1 MRQIKI
7 TQQITNR
14 DTPSVE
20 RYLSEIAKIEM
31 ITVEEEAE
39 LARRYREDRDEQA
52 LEKLVRANL
61 RFVVSVAKQYQGYGM
76 SLLDLIGEGNSGLI
90 EAGKKFD
97 ETKGFKFISYAVW
110 WIRQSILSSINKHS
124 KIIRLPANK
133 VNDFNKIKKAEEKFI
148 QQNDRLPTPEELGE
162 MADLKDIEV
171 SLLKRV
177 SQSSLS
183 LDAPVGGDKDDLNL
197 IDCVQ
202 DDNAMT
208 TDTSLIDESLR
219 EDIAM
224 LLNSLSDKEQEVIK
238 QYYAIGYEWERTTD
252 EIADSLNI
260 SRERVRQIR
269 LKALHKL
276 QHKFRR
282 KEMQNYL

>member
-20 RYLSEIAKIEM
+20 RYLSEIAKIDM
-31 ITVEEEAE
+31 ITAEEEAE
-39 LARRYREDRDEQA
+39 LARRYREHKDEQA
-52 LEKLVRANL
+52 LNKLVRANL

-110 WIRQSILSSINKHS
+110 WIRQSILSAINKNS
-124 KIIRLPANK
+124 KMIRLPANK
-133 VNDFNKIKKAEEKFI
+133 VNDYNKIKKAEEKFV
-148 QQNDRLPTPEELGE
+148 QHHDRLPTPEELGE
-162 MADLKDIEV
+162 LAELKDNEV
-171 SLLKRV
+171 TMLKHMT
-177 SQSSLS
+177 QNSLS

-197 IDCVQ
+197 RDCVEDKQ
-202 DDNAMT
+202 MDS
-208 TDTSLIDESLR
+208 TDTNLMHESLR
-219 EDIAM
+219 DDIAY
-224 LLNSLSDKEQEVIK
+224 LLKALSEKEQEVLK

-252 EIADSLNI
+252 EIADNLNI

-269 LKALHKL
+269 LKALQKL
-276 QHKFRR
+276 QSKFRR
-282 KEMQNYL
+282 REMMNYL